1 MPEVFP
7 YQEKDVL
14 FAALNSMVEA
24 LVVYDLNGHLQA
36 CNKAFL
42 EMYNYTA
49 EQARPGVHFREL
61 GEIDIRQGNVVVE
74 DEAGENY
81 LDRKAEYRQRLEGS
95 FTVKLQDGRWIRTT
109 DRAMPGG
116 GFVSV
121 HVDVSELK
129 LAQEKMQL
137 ARLVAQQ
144 HEKELAILNESLEVQ
159 VADRT
164 QKLLLAKLEAEQQ
177 ARTDPLTGLRNRRAF
192 FESAKAIH
200 QAAIRFVEPYSV
212 IMIDID
218 EFKQVNDS
226 HGHMAGDEVLRA
238 LAISV
243 EKVSRSIDISGRIGG
258 DEFSVVLPKTPSEK
272 VIALAK
278 RLSVSFSDLSKNL
291 GCKDLEATV
300 SIGIAELNAGD
311 SGIEGAL
318 SRADRALYEAKDR
331 GRNQVLIA

>member
-164 QKLLLAKLEAEQQ
+164 QKLQLAKLEAEQQ

-291 GCKDLEATV
+291 GCKDLEVTV

-318 SRADRALYEAKDR
+318 SRADRALYQAKDR